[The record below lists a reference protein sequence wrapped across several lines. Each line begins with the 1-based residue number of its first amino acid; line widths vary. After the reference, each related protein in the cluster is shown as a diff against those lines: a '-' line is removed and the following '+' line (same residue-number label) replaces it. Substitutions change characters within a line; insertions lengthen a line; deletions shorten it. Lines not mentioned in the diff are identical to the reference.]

1 MKKIV
6 QIFCGFFVLTCLS
19 PALSVAGEKWDFV
32 IAPYALLP
40 NITGDTSVGRLED
53 ANIDVGTTDI
63 LNTLELGA
71 MIQLEARHESGYGVI
86 MAYNFMDLSGEL
98 TEPAGLNT
106 LGADIYQGIFEGFG
120 AYRLT
125 MESGS
130 LDFYGGVRWWDMDVD
145 VNVSGVQKVKNRA
158 DWIDPVIG
166 VHWMPQIADNWRLM
180 VKGDIGGFGIA
191 SDFTWNLQ
199 GGFAWDAT
207 DYLSLVF
214 QYRVLSVDYSSG
226 SVGTPERFTYDT
238 ITHGPLF
245 GLAFHL

>member
-1 MKKIV
+1 
-6 QIFCGFFVLTCLS
+6 
-19 PALSVAGEKWDFV
+19 
-32 IAPYALLP
+32 
-40 NITGDTSVGRLED
+40 
-53 ANIDVGTTDI
+53 
-63 LNTLELGA
+63 
-71 MIQLEARHESGYGVI
+71 
-86 MAYNFMDLSGEL
+86 
-98 TEPAGLNT
+98 
-106 LGADIYQGIFEGFG
+106 
-120 AYRLT
+120 
-125 MESGS
+125 
-130 LDFYGGVRWWDMDVD
+130 
-145 VNVSGVQKVKNRA
+145 
-158 DWIDPVIG
+158 
-166 VHWMPQIADNWRLM
+166 MPQIADNWRLM